1 MVSNDYFPCCSS
13 MACQTLWAWLVPV
26 VGGGDFFGQKVTHGG
41 WFSSNASLTGVPC
54 LAPVEVEESNCCT
67 VWAESVV
74 LMVRCWSVQQRRVNG
89 CLDFTS
95 KHIGS
100 HSSPVCLDQQWFAG
114 MCLKMQQSI
123 SGDFPPA
130 IRWTVL
136 QLSWQTIFIAIFCG
150 GELFSGF
157 GRAEGWCSLKT
168 FPAENVRGTTVACEC
183 QSRSVHNLA
192 RPSLI

>member
-1 MVSNDYFPCCSS
+1 MIISHVAHRWRAKLYEPGWFPWLVGGIFLDKRWLMGDDFHPTQVWLAYPVWLQLRWRKVIVVLSERKVWFWWWGAGVSSRGGS
-13 MACQTLWAWLVPV
+13 MAAWILLQNTSDHTLRLSVW
-26 VGGGDFFGQKVTHGG
+26 T
-41 WFSSNASLTGVPC
+41 SSGLLECASKCNSQYLET
-54 LAPVEVEESNCCT
+54 
-67 VWAESVV
+67 
-74 LMVRCWSVQQRRVNG
+74 
-89 CLDFTS
+89 
-95 KHIGS
+95 
-100 HSSPVCLDQQWFAG
+100 
-114 MCLKMQQSI
+114 
-123 SGDFPPA
+123 FPPA